1 MSVKKIGDKTVKR
14 IIFFASGSGTNV
26 ENIIKYFHGNKA
38 VEITLILTNNPNAGV
53 VRRAKKMK
61 KPLMLFS
68 KRELLDQSLL
78 RKITTI
84 NPDLIILAG
93 FLLKIPKEFIK
104 AFPKKIINIHP
115 AILPKFGGEGMY
127 GNRIHQSVKDAGEQ
141 KTGITIHF
149 VNEYF
154 DQGEIIFQ
162 ASVNVECDDSVEEI
176 ADKVHQLEYAHYPR
190 LINKLL
196 FY

>member
-1 MSVKKIGDKTVKR
+1 M
-14 IIFFASGSGTNV
+14 
-26 ENIIKYFHGNKA
+26 
-38 VEITLILTNNPNAGV
+38 
-53 VRRAKKMK
+53 

-68 KRELLDQSLL
+68 KRELFDQSLL
-78 RKITTI
+78 RKIITI

-93 FLLKIPKEFIK
+93 FLLKIPKEFVK
-104 AFPKKIINIHP
+104 SFPKRIINIHP
-115 AILPKFGGEGMY
+115 ALLPKFGGKGMY
-127 GNRIHQSVKDAGEQ
+127 GNRVHQSVKDAGEQ
-141 KTGITIHF
+141 ITGITIHL

-162 ASVNVECDDSVEEI
+162 ASVDIASQDSVEEI
-176 ADKVHQLEYAHYPR
+176 ANKVHKLEYTYYPK

>member
-26 ENIIKYFHGNKA
+26 ENVVKYFHGNKA

-53 VRRAKKMK
+53 VRRAKKMN

-78 RKITTI
+78 KKITTI

-115 AILPKFGGEGMY
+115 AILPKFGGKGMY
-127 GNRIHQSVKDAGEQ
+127 GNRIHQSVKDAGEK

-162 ASVNVECDDSVEEI
+162 ASVNVACDDSVEEI
-176 ADKVHQLEYAHYPR
+176 ADKVHQLEYAHYPK

>member
-1 MSVKKIGDKTVKR
+1 MLVKKMGDKTVKR

-53 VRRAKKMK
+53 VRRAEKLM

-68 KRELLDQSLL
+68 KRELFDQSLL
-78 RKITTI
+78 RKIITI

-93 FLLKIPKEFIK
+93 FLLKIPKEFVK
-104 AFPKKIINIHP
+104 TFPKRIINIHP
-115 AILPKFGGEGMY
+115 ALLPKFGGKGMY
-127 GNRIHQSVKDAGEQ
+127 GNRVHKSVKDAGEQ
-141 KTGITIHF
+141 ITGITIHL

-162 ASVNVECDDSVEEI
+162 ASVEVASQDSVEEI
-176 ADKVHQLEYAHYPR
+176 ANKVHKLEYTYYPK
-190 LINKLL
+190 LINKFL

>member
-1 MSVKKIGDKTVKR
+1 MGDKTVKR

-26 ENIIKYFHGNKA
+26 ENIIKYFHDNKA
-38 VEITLILTNNPNAGV
+38 IEITLILTNNPNAGV
-53 VRRAKKMK
+53 VRRAEKLM

-78 RKITTI
+78 RKIITI

-93 FLLKIPKEFIK
+93 FLLKIPKEFVK
-104 AFPKKIINIHP
+104 VFPKRIINIHP
-115 AILPKFGGEGMY
+115 ALLPKFGGKGMY
-127 GNRIHQSVKDAGEQ
+127 GNRVHQSVKDAGEQ
-141 KTGITIHF
+141 ITGITIHL

-162 ASVNVECDDSVEEI
+162 ASVDVTSQDSVEEI
-176 ADKVHQLEYAHYPR
+176 ANKVHKLEHTYYPK

>member
-1 MSVKKIGDKTVKR
+1 MGDKTVKR

-53 VRRAKKMK
+53 VRRAEKLM

-78 RKITTI
+78 RKIITI

-93 FLLKIPKEFIK
+93 FLLKIPEEFVK
-104 AFPKKIINIHP
+104 AFPKRIINIHP
-115 AILPKFGGEGMY
+115 ALLPKFGGKGMY
-127 GNRIHQSVKDAGEQ
+127 GNRVHQSVKDAGEQ
-141 KTGITIHF
+141 ITGITIHL

-162 ASVNVECDDSVEEI
+162 ASVDIAGQDSVEEI
-176 ADKVHQLEYAHYPR
+176 ANKVHKLEHTYYPK

>member
-1 MSVKKIGDKTVKR
+1 MGDKTVKR

-53 VRRAKKMK
+53 VRRAEKLM

-68 KRELLDQSLL
+68 KRELFDQSLL
-78 RKITTI
+78 RKIITI

-93 FLLKIPKEFIK
+93 FLLKIPKEFVK
-104 AFPKKIINIHP
+104 SFPKRIINIHP
-115 AILPKFGGEGMY
+115 ALLPKFGGKGMY
-127 GNRIHQSVKDAGEQ
+127 GNRVHQSVKDAGEQ
-141 KTGITIHF
+141 ITGITIHL

-162 ASVNVECDDSVEEI
+162 ASVDIASQDSVEEI
-176 ADKVHQLEYAHYPR
+176 ANKVHKLEYTYYPK

>member
-26 ENIIKYFHGNKA
+26 ENIIKYFQSNKA

-78 RKITTI
+78 RKINTI

-104 AFPKKIINIHP
+104 AFPKKIINVHP
-115 AILPKFGGEGMY
+115 AILPKFGGKGMY

-162 ASVNVECDDSVEEI
+162 ASVNVACDDSVEEI
-176 ADKVHQLEYAHYPR
+176 ADKVHQLEYAHYPK

>member
-26 ENIIKYFHGNKA
+26 ENIIKYFHSNKA

-78 RKITTI
+78 KKITTI

-115 AILPKFGGEGMY
+115 AILPKFGGKGMY
-127 GNRIHQSVKDAGEQ
+127 GNRIHQSVKDAGEK

-162 ASVNVECDDSVEEI
+162 ASVNVACDDSVEEI
-176 ADKVHQLEYAHYPR
+176 ADKVHQLEYAHYPK

>member
-1 MSVKKIGDKTVKR
+1 MGDKTVKR

-53 VRRAKKMK
+53 VRRAEKLK

-78 RKITTI
+78 RKIITI

-93 FLLKIPKEFIK
+93 FLLKIPKEFVK
-104 AFPKKIINIHP
+104 SFPKRIINIHP
-115 AILPKFGGEGMY
+115 ALLPKFGGKGMY
-127 GNRIHQSVKDAGEQ
+127 GNRVHQSVKDAGEQ
-141 KTGITIHF
+141 ITGITIHL

-162 ASVNVECDDSVEEI
+162 ASVDIASQDSVEEI
-176 ADKVHQLEYAHYPR
+176 ANKVHKLEYTYYPK
-190 LINKLL
+190 LINKFL

>member
-1 MSVKKIGDKTVKR
+1 MGHKTVKR

-53 VRRAKKMK
+53 VRRAEKLK

-78 RKITTI
+78 RKIITI

-93 FLLKIPKEFIK
+93 FLLKIPGEFVK
-104 AFPKKIINIHP
+104 AFPQRIINIHP
-115 AILPKFGGEGMY
+115 ALLPKFSGKGMY
-127 GNRIHQSVKDAGEQ
+127 GNKVHQSVKDAGEQ
-141 KTGITIHF
+141 ITGITIHL

-162 ASVNVECDDSVEEI
+162 ASVDVASQESIEEI
-176 ADKVHQLEYAHYPR
+176 ANKVHKLEYTYYPK

-196 FY
+196 FS

>member
-26 ENIIKYFHGNKA
+26 ENIIKYFHSNRA

-78 RKITTI
+78 RKINKI
-84 NPDLIILAG
+84 NPDLIVLAG

-115 AILPKFGGEGMY
+115 AILPKFGGKGMY

-162 ASVNVECDDSVEEI
+162 ASVNVACDDSVEEI
-176 ADKVHQLEYAHYPR
+176 ADKVHQLEYAHYPK

>member
-1 MSVKKIGDKTVKR
+1 MGDKTVKR

-38 VEITLILTNNPNAGV
+38 VKITLILTNNPNAGV
-53 VRRAKKMK
+53 VRRAEKLK

-78 RKITTI
+78 RKIITI

-93 FLLKIPKEFIK
+93 FLLKIPKEFVK
-104 AFPKKIINIHP
+104 SFPKRIINIHP
-115 AILPKFGGEGMY
+115 ALLPKFGGKGMY
-127 GNRIHQSVKDAGEQ
+127 GNRVHQSVKDAGEQ
-141 KTGITIHF
+141 ITGITIHL

-162 ASVNVECDDSVEEI
+162 ASVDIASQDSVEEI
-176 ADKVHQLEYAHYPR
+176 ANKVHKLEYTYYPK

>member
-1 MSVKKIGDKTVKR
+1 MGDKTVKR

-26 ENIIKYFHGNKA
+26 ENIIKYFHDNKA

-53 VRRAKKMK
+53 IRRAEKLM

-78 RKITTI
+78 RKIITI

-93 FLLKIPKEFIK
+93 FLLKIPKEFVK
-104 AFPKKIINIHP
+104 TFPKRIINIHP
-115 AILPKFGGEGMY
+115 ALLPKFGGKGMY
-127 GNRIHQSVKDAGEQ
+127 GNRVHKSVKDAGEQ
-141 KTGITIHF
+141 ITGITIHL

-162 ASVNVECDDSVEEI
+162 ASVEVASQDSVEEI
-176 ADKVHQLEYAHYPR
+176 ANKVHKLEYTYYPK
-190 LINKLL
+190 LINKFL

>member
-1 MSVKKIGDKTVKR
+1 MGNKTVKR

-26 ENIIKYFHGNKA
+26 ENIIKYFHSNKA

-53 VRRAKKMK
+53 VRLAEKLK

-78 RKITTI
+78 RKINTI

-115 AILPKFGGEGMY
+115 ALLPKFGGKGMY
-127 GNRIHQSVKDAGEQ
+127 GSRVHQSVKDAGEQ

-162 ASVNVECDDSVEEI
+162 ASVNVAHDDSVEEI
-176 ADKVHQLEYAHYPR
+176 ADKVHQLEYAHYPK

>member
-1 MSVKKIGDKTVKR
+1 MSVKKIGNKTVKR

-26 ENIIKYFHGNKA
+26 ENIIKYFHSNKA

-53 VRRAKKMK
+53 VRLAKKMK

-78 RKITTI
+78 RKINTI

-115 AILPKFGGEGMY
+115 AILPKFGGKGMY

-162 ASVNVECDDSVEEI
+162 ASVNVAHDDSVEEI
-176 ADKVHQLEYAHYPR
+176 ADKVHQLEYAHYPK

>member
-1 MSVKKIGDKTVKR
+1 MGDKTVKR

-53 VRRAKKMK
+53 VRRAEKFM

-78 RKITTI
+78 RKIITI

-93 FLLKIPKEFIK
+93 FLLKIPKEFVK
-104 AFPKKIINIHP
+104 SFPKRIINIHP
-115 AILPKFGGEGMY
+115 ALLPKFGGKGMY
-127 GNRIHQSVKDAGEQ
+127 GNRVHQSVKDAGEQ
-141 KTGITIHF
+141 ITGITIHL

-162 ASVNVECDDSVEEI
+162 ASVDIASQDSVEEI
-176 ADKVHQLEYAHYPR
+176 ANKVHKLEYTYYPK

>member
-1 MSVKKIGDKTVKR
+1 MGDKTVKR

-53 VRRAKKMK
+53 VRRVEKLK

-78 RKITTI
+78 RKIITI

-93 FLLKIPKEFIK
+93 FLLKIPMEFVK
-104 AFPKKIINIHP
+104 AFPKRIINIHP
-115 AILPKFGGEGMY
+115 ALLPKFGGKGMY
-127 GNRIHQSVKDAGEQ
+127 GNRVHQSVKDAGEQ
-141 KTGITIHF
+141 ITGITIHL

-162 ASVNVECDDSVEEI
+162 ASVDVTSQDSVEEI
-176 ADKVHQLEYAHYPR
+176 ANKVHKLEHTYYPK

>member
-1 MSVKKIGDKTVKR
+1 MGDKTVKR

-38 VEITLILTNNPNAGV
+38 VKITLILTNNPNAGV
-53 VRRAKKMK
+53 VRRAEKLK

-68 KRELLDQSLL
+68 KRELFDQSLL
-78 RKITTI
+78 RKIITI

-93 FLLKIPKEFIK
+93 FLLKIPKEFVK
-104 AFPKKIINIHP
+104 SFPKRIINIHP
-115 AILPKFGGEGMY
+115 ALLPKFGGKGMY
-127 GNRIHQSVKDAGEQ
+127 GNRVHQSVKDAGEQ
-141 KTGITIHF
+141 ITGITIHL

-162 ASVNVECDDSVEEI
+162 ASVDIASQDSVEEI
-176 ADKVHQLEYAHYPR
+176 ANKVHKLEYTYYPK

>member
-1 MSVKKIGDKTVKR
+1 MLVKKMGDKTVKR

-38 VEITLILTNNPNAGV
+38 VKITLILTNNPNAGV
-53 VRRAKKMK
+53 VRRAEKLK

-78 RKITTI
+78 RKIITI

-93 FLLKIPKEFIK
+93 FLLKIPEEFVK
-104 AFPKKIINIHP
+104 AFPKRIINIHP
-115 AILPKFGGEGMY
+115 ALLPKFGGKGMY
-127 GNRIHQSVKDAGEQ
+127 GDRVHQSVKDAGEQ
-141 KTGITIHF
+141 ITGITIHL

-162 ASVNVECDDSVEEI
+162 ASVGVASQDSVEEI
-176 ADKVHQLEYAHYPR
+176 ANKVHKLEYTYYPK
-190 LINKLL
+190 LINKFL